1 MFTVATSDNIDHEDH
16 STPSV
21 ANSNYGTAMT
31 PFQINKILQQK
42 EKILSQN
49 QWNSVLAAAG
59 HNSLKSTYFM
69 TWGNKMIA
77 IADNIPLILSELGSL
92 LMSMA

>member
-1 MFTVATSDNIDHEDH
+1 MVLPSYFSKNMFTVAKSDNVDHEDH

-49 QWNSVLAAAG
+49 Q
-59 HNSLKSTYFM
+59 
-69 TWGNKMIA
+69 
-77 IADNIPLILSELGSL
+77 
-92 LMSMA
+92 